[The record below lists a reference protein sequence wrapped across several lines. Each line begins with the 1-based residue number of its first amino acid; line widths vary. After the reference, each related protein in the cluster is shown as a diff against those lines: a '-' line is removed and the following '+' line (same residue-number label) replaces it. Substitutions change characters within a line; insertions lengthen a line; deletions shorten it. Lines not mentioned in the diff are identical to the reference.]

1 MRKPRAYSPLTQDAA
16 QILGATV
23 RAARR
28 ERRWTVEELAER
40 VGVNHT
46 TIRKVERG
54 DLSVGLGA
62 AFEAAALLGVP
73 LFGDDPGRRRIEAQ
87 RLEDRLAVLPRRV
100 RRPVKVSNDF

>member
-1 MRKPRAYSPLTQDAA
+1 MRKPRAYSPLTRDAA
-16 QILGATV
+16 LILGATV

-28 ERRWTVEELAER
+28 ERRWTVDELAER

-54 DLSVGLGA
+54 DLSVGLGT

-73 LFGDDPGRRRIEAQ
+73 LFGDDPDRRRIEAQ